1 MDLNKL
7 SQGYIDLVPKMSSD
21 PNFSLQLFTEKE
33 RLVQGSTNLTE
44 AENSSSRASSKYSPT
59 RKAKSSEK
67 SKQAAR
73 DALKNTERAY
83 YGVILKKMRKVLT
96 LR

>member
-7 SQGYIDLVPKMSSD
+7 SQGYIDLVPKISSD
-21 PNFSLQLFTEKE
+21 RNYSLQLLTEKE
-33 RLVQGSTNLTE
+33 RLLLGSTNLTE

-67 SKQAAR
+67 TKKAAR
-73 DALKNTERAY
+73 DALNNTERTY